1 MYAFPRRRRAGEYSE
16 RGISL
21 QNILGRLESFN
32 ARLISVF
39 RYLLGVIVFL
49 QVVMVFVAVVFRY
62 ILNRPLF
69 WSDEL
74 ATFLLVYITFFGC
87 FIASSMGRL
96 ARMEFGVNMLGP
108 FKKYAQ
114 ALSKLASLS
123 IVGVVSYYGF
133 QLLFSPIIQRQ
144 KSPAMR
150 LPMSAFFWVVP
161 VLMSLVFYTEL
172 IALIR
177 IFVPREPGG
186 AMLEEADKGGTPLA

>member
-1 MYAFPRRRRAGEYSE
+1 MV
-16 RGISL
+16 
-21 QNILGRLESFN
+21 N
-32 ARLISVF
+32 VF
-39 RYLLGVIVFL
+39 RYALGAIVFL
-49 QVVMVFVAVVFRY
+49 QVAMVFVAVVCRY
-62 ILNRPLF
+62 LLNSPLS

-96 ARMEFGVNMLGP
+96 AKMEFGVNMLGP

-144 KSPAMR
+144 RSPAMR

-177 IFVPREPGG
+177 IFVPKELDE
-186 AMLEEADKGGTPLA
+186 AMHEEADKGGTPLI